1 VLLYVTQCAVGYWAQ
16 RTPAQHRTRV
26 QRIALAG
33 LGACIVLLAFYDAWL
48 GVVAAD
54 DSPLL
59 WSILFVVSRTCR
71 NLNLAGRI
79 AESLGRAQVIPPLYL
94 LVVLVIQRRYGST
107 QEDAKG
113 EYVALDTRAPNEEVE
128 NGHGEGHIAA
138 TDARL

>member
-1 VLLYVTQCAVGYWAQ
+1 MQCAVGYWAQ

-33 LGACIVLLAFYDAWL
+33 LGACIVLLAYYDAWL
-48 GVVAAD
+48 GVVAAG

-59 WSILFVVSRTCR
+59 WSILFVVSKTCR
-71 NLNLAGRI
+71 NFILAAQN
-79 AESLGRAQVIPPLYL
+79 AECWGRAQVVPPLYL
-94 LVVLVIQRRYGST
+94 LGVLVIQRRYGST

-128 NGHGEGHIAA
+128 DGDREGHIAA
-138 TDARL
+138 TDT

>member
-1 VLLYVTQCAVGYWAQ
+1 MQCAVGYWAQ

-33 LGACIVLLAFYDAWL
+33 LGACIVLLAYYDAWL
-48 GVVAAD
+48 GVVAAG

-59 WSILFVVSRTCR
+59 WSILFVVSKTCR
-71 NLNLAGRI
+71 NFILAA
-79 AESLGRAQVIPPLYL
+79 AECWGRAQVVPPLYL
-94 LVVLVIQRRYGST
+94 LGVLVIQRRYGST

-128 NGHGEGHIAA
+128 DGDREGHIAA
-138 TDARL
+138 TDT